1 MKLNI
6 KPDCGNSP
14 KKALVKNLTILFS
27 SYDIEKAMDFLD
39 DNVKWTLVGDES
51 IIGKK
56 QFRTALEE
64 MSQNKALELTIHSII
79 THGKEAAVNGEMVM
93 EDGNIFAFSD
103 FYEFSSAKG
112 DSFKSIVSYV
122 IQKNKKPV
130 VDTT

>member
-112 DSFKSIVSYV
+112 DSVKSIVSYV